1 MKKILQCFF
10 MMIFSVTGLRAQSY
24 AEYLSQAKQYEGQK
38 KWCYALGAYYDA
50 MGTDESPENKKEAY
64 EGYKT
69 LKDAILSGN
78 PGLGKY
84 NQFSIHDE
92 WKNLLIDAEKYGS
105 NNNMYEI
112 TVEKLEQGD
121 LDYSTKTATYN
132 AAISYSHN
140 SRYKNTITIIKRGY
154 KVAYKEDWKDIPKD
168 WPLYSASSKQ
178 NNVYNVDGALV
189 YSWVVGHYDKEHTC
203 YLNAFEMFN
212 NDIWTHKTP
221 GLYDYKFNII
231 DENGK
236 EIVKGKRWLL
246 AESKQISFSGVT
258 PEVMDLIDNG
268 KAYVN
273 PIACYLEYGK
283 YNSVD
288 DNGGRTFIKNFPEV
302 QLPLKKE
309 EFICGKNL
317 ENFNAK
323 NANLCI
329 EHYKQ
334 LQRLNKLAEF
344 NIEMARIDVLGIEML
359 KTEVTQEL
367 YELVIGTNPALMLTE
382 HDVTWKGNEFP
393 VVNVSWYDAIYFCN
407 KLSELKGLEPVYTV
421 DGITDTSKWNYK
433 NHIIEGV
440 INQNIT
446 ANGFKLPTGE
456 EWLYCAKGGVDYF
469 HFAGSN
475 NSEEV
480 AWINK
485 YAAYPVAQKK
495 ENGFGLYD
503 MTGNVQEWCWDN
515 YNIGKLIRGGFYYS
529 NDYSCNLLEERDK
542 NYYKPEDTSKIT
554 GFRIIRKISN

>member
-1 MKKILQCFF
+1 MKKILQCILV
-10 MMIFSVTGLRAQSY
+10 MILSVTGLYTQSY
-24 AEYLSQAKQYEGQK
+24 KEYLSKAKQYESQK

-64 EGYKT
+64 ERYKT

-105 NNNMYEI
+105 SNNMYEI
-112 TVEKLEQGD
+112 TVGKLEQGD
-121 LDYSTKTATYN
+121 LDYSAKTATYN

-140 SRYKNTITIIKRGY
+140 SRYKNTITIIERGY

-178 NNVYNVDGALV
+178 NNVYNVNGALV
-189 YSWVVGHYDKEHTC
+189 YVRDAINDYREYTC

-212 NDIWTHKTP
+212 NDIWVHKTP

-283 YNSVD
+283 YNYVD

-302 QLPLKKE
+302 QLPLKRE
-309 EFICGKNL
+309 DFICGKNL
-317 ENFNAK
+317 ENKIAK
-323 NANLCI
+323 NVSQTKIN
-329 EHYKQ
+329 
-334 LQRLNKLAEF
+334 
-344 NIEMARIDVLGIEML
+344 NIEYFRMIPIDNIEVMM
-359 KTEVTQEL
+359 TEVTQE
-367 YELVIGTNPALMLTE
+367 M
-382 HDVTWKGNEFP
+382 W
-393 VVNVSWYDAIYFCN
+393 DAIMSFYPDNFLGTDLPVSNISWFEAIEFCN
-407 KLSELKGLEPVYTV
+407 KLSELQGYIPVYSISNAETV
-421 DGITDTSKWNYK
+421 T
-433 NHIIEGV
+433 
-440 INQNIT
+440 QNPD
-446 ANGFKLPTGE
+446 ANGYRLPTE
-456 EWLYCAKGGVDYF
+456 QEWLLASGAQDPGIDSSDIGWFK
-469 HFAGSN
+469 S
-475 NSEEV
+475 NSE
-480 AWINK
+480 NK
-485 YAAYPVAQKK
+485 KHPVAQKK
-495 ENGFGLYD
+495 ANEYGLFD
-503 MTGNVQEWCWDN
+503 MNGNVREWCWDD
-515 YNIGKLIRGGFYYS
+515 YNKRYEEGYKIIKGGSFMGEYMGTESYYNLGYRWGRG
-529 NDYSCNLLEERDK
+529 DDI
-542 NYYKPEDTSKIT
+542 DI
-554 GFRIIRKISN
+554 GFRIVRTISKE